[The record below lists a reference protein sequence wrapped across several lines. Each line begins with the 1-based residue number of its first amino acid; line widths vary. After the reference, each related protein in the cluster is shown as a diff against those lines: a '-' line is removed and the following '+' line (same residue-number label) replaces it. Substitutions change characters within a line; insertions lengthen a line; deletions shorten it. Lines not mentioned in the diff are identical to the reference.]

1 MPATQSIPRVP
12 HQFVESPDGVRLAVY
27 HDGQPEGPTVVLVH
41 GFPDSHVLWDGVV
54 PLLAERFR
62 IVRYD
67 NRGVGQSSVP
77 KPVSAY
83 TMARFADDVA
93 AVIGELSPGQPV
105 HVLAHD
111 WGSVGVWEYLS
122 RPGASDRVASF
133 TSVSGPSQDQL
144 ADYILSGLR
153 RPWRPRAFARAISQL
168 SRLTYMVLFSI
179 PVLAPMIL
187 RVALSSTAIRRN
199 MVDNIPADQIHHSDT
214 LARDAAHSVK
224 TYPANYFRSFS
235 GSRRGKGVP
244 VVNVPVQLIVNT
256 MDRYVRPYGY
266 DATARWVP
274 RLWRRDIKAGH
285 FSPMS
290 HPQVMAAAVH
300 DLADLVDGKQ
310 PSRALL
316 RAQVGRPREA
326 IGDTLVSV
334 TGAGSGIGR
343 ETALAFAREGAEVVV
358 SDIDEAAVKD
368 TAAQIAAGGGV
379 AYAYALD
386 VSDAA
391 AVEAFAE
398 QVSAEHGVPDI
409 VVNNAGIGQ
418 AGRFLD
424 TPPEQFDRVLEVNLG
439 GVVNGC
445 RAFGQRLVERGTGGH
460 IVNVSSMAAYA
471 PLQSLSAYC
480 TSKAATYMFSDC
492 LRAELDAA
500 GIGLTTICPGVIDT
514 NIIQAT
520 RIDAPTAKQE
530 RVGDRRGQLDTM
542 FRLRRYGP
550 DKVADAILS
559 SITKN
564 KPIRPVA
571 AEAYALYGISRLLPQ
586 ALRSAARLRVI

>member
-1 MPATQSIPRVP
+1 MPAIQQVP
-12 HQFVESPDGVRLAVY
+12 QQFVDSADGIRIAVY
-27 HDGQPEGPTVVLVH
+27 EEGNPEGPTVVLVH

-54 PLLAERFR
+54 PLLDDRFR
-62 IVRYD
+62 IIRYD
-67 NRGVGQSSVP
+67 NRGVGLSSVP

-83 TMARFADDVA
+83 TMARFADDFA
-93 AVIGELSPGQPV
+93 AVTGELSPGRPV

-111 WGSVGVWEYLS
+111 WGSVGVWEYLT

-144 ADYILSGLR
+144 VDYIFSGLR
-153 RPWRPRAFARAISQL
+153 RPWRPRKFVRAISQAL
-168 SRLTYMVLFSI
+168 RFSYMALFSI
-179 PVLAPMIL
+179 PVLAPLSL
-187 RVALSSTAIRRN
+187 RLTLSIAAIRRN
-199 MVDNIPADQIHHSDT
+199 MVDNIPDDQIHHSDN

-224 TYPANYFRSFS
+224 TYRANYFRSFS
-235 GSRRGKGVP
+235 SSRRDHP
-244 VVNVPVQLIVNT
+244 VQIVDVPVQLIVNT
-256 MDRYVRPYGY
+256 KDPYVRPYGY
-266 DATARWVP
+266 DETARWVP

-300 DLADLVDGKQ
+300 DFADVAEGKQ

-316 RAQVGRPREA
+316 RAQVGRAREYF
-326 IGDTLVSV
+326 GDTLVSV

-343 ETALAFAREGAEVVV
+343 ETAFAFAREGAEVVV

-368 TAAQIAAGGGV
+368 TAAQIAARGGV
-379 AYAYALD
+379 AYAYVLD
-386 VSDAA
+386 VSDAE

-398 QVSAEHGVPDI
+398 RVSAEHGVPDI

-445 RAFGQRLVERGTGGH
+445 RAFGRRLVERGTGGH

-492 LRAELDAA
+492 LRAEFDAA
-500 GIGLTTICPGVIDT
+500 GIGLTTICPGVINT

-520 RIDAPTAKQE
+520 RIDAPAAKSEQ
-530 RVGDRRGQLDTM
+530 VDGRRGQLDKM
-542 FRLRRYGP
+542 FALRRYGP
-550 DKVADAILS
+550 DKVASAILS
-559 SITKN
+559 SVKKN

-571 AEAYALYGISRLLPQ
+571 PEAYALYGISRVLPQ
-586 ALRSAARLRVI
+586 ALRSTARGRVI